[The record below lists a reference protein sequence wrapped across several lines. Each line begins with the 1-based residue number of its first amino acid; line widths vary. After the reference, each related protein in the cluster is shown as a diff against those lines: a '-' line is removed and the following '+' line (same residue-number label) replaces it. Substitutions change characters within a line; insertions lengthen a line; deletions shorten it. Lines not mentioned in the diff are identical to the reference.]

1 MKSAKR
7 CLNKQLGNVRLM
19 TCGEF
24 SKVLIEV
31 QAVLNS
37 RPLTYVY
44 AEDIEN
50 PLTLS
55 HLLTGKRLLT
65 LPDTQ
70 QCGKVPSSTQEAI
83 TKEHDID
90 VFWLII
96 SGEDRKRNTC

>member
-1 MKSAKR
+1 
-7 CLNKQLGNVRLM
+7 M
-19 TCGEF
+19 TYGEF
-24 SKVLIEV
+24 LKVLIEV

-70 QCGKVPSSTQEAI
+70 
-83 TKEHDID
+83 
-90 VFWLII
+90 
-96 SGEDRKRNTC
+96 